1 MSSATFPERAN
12 ADAYVILAALSADES
27 GEFAL
32 LEAANA
38 AAARA
43 NSELHVVH
51 VIDEGGAAAESGGAL
66 LSLERRLAK
75 APATLERQITR
86 LYEVLPTR
94 VTAHVRAGQ
103 PARSI
108 LQTAI
113 DVNADLIVIGT
124 HHHNRIEAII
134 NASVVERVL
143 RDAHC
148 PVLVAIPKNYD
159 GAAKSES
166 IEPPCP
172 DCLVARQQSGN
183 RVFWCERHSRSYSQ
197 PHVYEPTER
206 GRAVAVM
213 PTH

>member
-1 MSSATFPERAN
+1 MSSATFPERGN

-27 GEFAL
+27 GESAL

-43 NSELHVVH
+43 NSELHIVH
-51 VIDEGGAAAESGGAL
+51 VIDGSGAAGSGDA
-66 LSLERRLAK
+66 SFERRLAK
-75 APATLERQITR
+75 APATLEQQIAR
-86 LYEVLPTR
+86 LHEVLPTR
-94 VTAHVRAGQ
+94 VTAHVRGGR
-103 PARSI
+103 PAVSI
-108 LQTAI
+108 LQTAV
-113 DVNADLIVIGT
+113 DLNADLIVIGT
-124 HHHNRIEAII
+124 HHHSRIEAII

-159 GAAKSES
+159 SLTKSEQ

-172 DCLVARQQSGN
+172 DCIAARQQSGN
-183 RVFWCERHSRSYSQ
+183 QVFWCERHSRAYSQ
-197 PHVYEPTER
+197 PHVYEPSER
-206 GRAVAVM
+206 GRAVLVM

>member
-1 MSSATFPERAN
+1 MSAAAFPERAN
-12 ADAYVILAALSADES
+12 THSYVILAALSSDES

-32 LEAANA
+32 LEAART
-38 AAARA
+38 AAARED
-43 NSELHVVH
+43 SELHVVH
-51 VIDEGGAAAESGGAL
+51 VIDEQGAADGGAL
-66 LSLERRLAK
+66 LSLERRLAR
-75 APATLERQITR
+75 APATLERQVER
-86 LYEVLPTR
+86 LHEVLPTR
-94 VTAHVRAGQ
+94 VTAHVRAGD

-108 LQTAI
+108 LQTAV

-124 HHHNRIEAII
+124 HHRNRLEAII

-172 DCLVARQQSGN
+172 DCVAARQQRDG
-183 RVFWCERHSRSYSQ
+183 RFWCERHSHAYHQ
-197 PHVYEPTER
+197 PHVYEPIDR
-206 GRAVAVM
+206 GRSVAVM
-213 PTH
+213 PTR

>member
-1 MSSATFPERAN
+1 MHARYPKRLEWRTEDTLSWESRDRHRGCSDRARRRRQH
-12 ADAYVILAALSADES
+12 VLSTLPRTRKRARVRDPRGGLADES

-38 AAARA
+38 ATARA

-51 VIDEGGAAAESGGAL
+51 VIDEHGAAAESGDAL
-66 LSLERRLAK
+66 VGLERRLAK

-113 DVNADLIVIGT
+113 DVNADLLVSGPIT
-124 HHHNRIEAII
+124 AT
-134 NASVVERVL
+134 ASRRSSTL
-143 RDAHC
+143 R
-148 PVLVAIPKNYD
+148 
-159 GAAKSES
+159 
-166 IEPPCP
+166 
-172 DCLVARQQSGN
+172 
-183 RVFWCERHSRSYSQ
+183 
-197 PHVYEPTER
+197 
-206 GRAVAVM
+206 
-213 PTH
+213 